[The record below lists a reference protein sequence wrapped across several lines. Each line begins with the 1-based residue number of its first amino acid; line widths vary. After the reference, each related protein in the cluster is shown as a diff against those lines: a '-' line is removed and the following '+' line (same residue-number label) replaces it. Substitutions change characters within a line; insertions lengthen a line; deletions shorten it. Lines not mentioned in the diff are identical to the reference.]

1 MNYTQE
7 EIKQFVIEE
16 DVKFIRLAFTDIY
29 GTQKNIS
36 IMPQEL
42 DRAFTYGIAID
53 ASAIAGFGNI
63 THSDVFLHPDTST
76 LSFLPWR
83 PDHGRVVRMYC
94 TVCDPDGR
102 PIEADTRYLLQKS
115 IQKAKDMGITFA
127 FGSEMEFYLFKTDES
142 GNPLKEPYDHAGY
155 MDIAPLDKGENV
167 RREICLTLEQM
178 GIEPE
183 SSHHEEGPG
192 QNEIDFRYAEPLCAA
207 DNAITFR
214 AVVNTIAA
222 HSGLYADFGPK
233 PVATWPGNGMHI
245 NFSVTSTSETSIMEP
260 VLAGILNR
268 IAEMTLFL
276 NPKKHSYHRLGQQ
289 KAPRYI
295 SWSSENR
302 SQLIRI
308 PAAKGLYRRAEVR
321 SPDPL
326 CNPYL
331 AYSLLMEAGMEGIRT
346 QAVLPPAVNENLFE
360 TQGDLPKLPGS
371 LKEAKK
377 LAKESLFLK
386 EHLPLAILLAYTEE

>member
-233 PVATWPGNGMHI
+233 PVAAWPGNGMHI

-276 NPKKHSYHRLGQQ
+276 NPKKRSYHRLGQQ

-308 PAAKGLYRRAEVR
+308 PAAKGPYRRAEVR

>member
-1 MNYTQE
+1 MN
-7 EIKQFVIEE
+7 
-16 DVKFIRLAFTDIY
+16 
-29 GTQKNIS
+29 
-36 IMPQEL
+36 
-42 DRAFTYGIAID
+42 RAFTYGIAID

-276 NPKKHSYHRLGQQ
+276 NPKKRSYHRLGQQ

-308 PAAKGLYRRAEVR
+308 PAAKGPYRRAEVR